1 MSCKIPQAVGAIDG
15 THIPILTPATERN
28 IDYYSRKKRHT
39 INTPAIVGA
48 NFMFLD
54 VVTVFPECIHE
65 ARVLQHTA
73 LFSMARQSE
82 ILSKRSD
89 QINNVTI
96 KPVLLGDGAYPLS
109 TWMMK
114 PYSFSPN
121 LTRAEKKINKK
132 LSSTRV
138 SLERALDVLKA
149 RWRCLL
155 KRLDNRIENISEV
168 IVSCFALHN
177 FCQLENEE
185 FIDQDGILG
194 DLIRQEHVATNR
206 RNAPRGNQN

>member
-1 MSCKIPQAVGAIDG
+1 
-15 THIPILTPATERN
+15 
-28 IDYYSRKKRHT
+28 
-39 INTPAIVGA
+39 
-48 NFMFLD
+48 
-54 VVTVFPECIHE
+54 
-65 ARVLQHTA
+65 
-73 LFSMARQSE
+73 
-82 ILSKRSD
+82 
-89 QINNVTI
+89 
-96 KPVLLGDGAYPLS
+96 
-109 TWMMK
+109 MK

-132 LSSTRV
+132 LSSARV

-194 DLIRQEHVATNR
+194 DLIRQEHVARNR